1 MKNKKNLSQTAAA
14 IRQRKRRA
22 AESLDERETHLTKD
36 RENKRI
42 KRSLETSN
50 QREAR
55 LNRNRAQKQHERQRR
70 VLENAD
76 ERLNRQDDERHTD
89 TIIQPL
95 SESDCELL
103 QKFRDKMNKLE
114 HKICPVYN
122 ERFPSI
128 NLILGMCRRCY
139 GNKNEIKKFSR
150 ANNMDPGDVPEEL
163 KNLTK
168 IEEMLIAG
176 NVINFPQDIGEFVF
190 RLPRH
195 PSTLDTLIVCRSSAE
210 SSTSFRDFTVRR
222 DKVRKALCWLKRN
235 NQYYADIIIDDNVL
249 RTLPDEGSIDDLLP
263 QVRDAENRLHHI
275 DYEPRDADHLDEL
288 YFSPFP
294 LRNENHVIDDALAR
308 MQSETGPVMWP
319 NIDDTAINEFN
330 TPGYI
335 ACAFPTL
342 YPTGSAD
349 LQAEHD
355 YIELVNKLQKHT
367 RCSPSNCLK
376 TKNSQ
381 QYCRFGFP
389 KDNVEH
395 NFIHENDHVAIPT

>member
-22 AESLDERETHLTKD
+22 AESLDERETRLTND

-50 QREAR
+50 QHEAR
-55 LNRNRAQKQHERQRR
+55 LNRIRAQKQYERQRK

-95 SESDCELL
+95 SESDRELL

-114 HKICPVYN
+114 HKICPVCN
-122 ERFPSI
+122 KRFPSI

-139 GNKNEIKKFSR
+139 GDKNEIKKFSR

-163 KNLTK
+163 KNLTE
-168 IEEMLIAG
+168 IEEMLIAQTFPIISVYYLRGGQYAYSG
-176 NVINFPQDIGEFVF
+176 NVINFPQDIGEFVS

-195 PSTLDTLIVCRSSAE
+195 PSTLDTLIVRRSSAE

-235 NQYYADIIIDDNVL
+235 NRYYADIIIDDNVL
-249 RTLPDEGSIDDLLP
+249 RTLPDEGSIDDLLS
-263 QVRDAENRLHHI
+263 QVRDAENRLHHV
-275 DYEPRDADHLDEL
+275 DYEPRDADRLD
-288 YFSPFP
+288 
-294 LRNENHVIDDALAR
+294 
-308 MQSETGPVMWP
+308 
-319 NIDDTAINEFN
+319 DDTAINEFN

-335 ACAFPTL
+335 ARAFPTL

-349 LQAEHD
+349 LRAEH
-355 YIELVNKLQKHT
+355 V
-367 RCSPSNCLK
+367 R
-376 TKNSQ
+376 
-381 QYCRFGFP
+381 
-389 KDNVEH
+389 NVKPAEY
-395 NFIHENDHVAIPT
+395 F